1 MRHILLNDNLSSQTL
16 TCDFSGLSYS
26 ASLGSNNIFLSTD
39 TGCKIIYKTENNKSY
54 IVVSDKNTSTVLF
67 EIGENDSTNTSPFTY
82 DLSSDFGTV
91 TTLNTD
97 AYGYTNIHVDEPAG
111 NSPVC
116 LKPYETVYS
125 TDEMKTGETWI
136 DGKPI
141 YRKTLQISNPGG
153 TASSVDLSSLNIK
166 NIFFDFSKSFYYWEA
181 GNRILPLTSTNI
193 EATSTASTTV
203 SQNQTG
209 IFYHPTNKRLYLE
222 FGYSRKITSGVV
234 TIEYTKTTD

>member
-26 ASLGSNNIFLSTD
+26 ASLGSNSIFLSTD

-97 AYGYTNIHVDEPAG
+97 AYGYTNIHVDESAG
-111 NSPVC
+111 NSPIC

-125 TDEMKTGETWI
+125 TNEMKTGEIRI

-141 YRKTLQISNPGG
+141 YRKVFYMSDTTTGEKNI
-153 TASSVDLSSLNIK
+153 DISSLNYEFIMIK
-166 NIFFDFSKSFYYWEA
+166 NQYFKSKNFIFT
-181 GNRILPLTSTNI
+181 GNRYNVNTPNDVIEYFIADNTKQLKINVGTPWTNFETYI
-193 EATSTASTTV
+193 
-203 SQNQTG
+203 
-209 IFYHPTNKRLYLE
+209 
-222 FGYSRKITSGVV
+222 VV
-234 TIEYTKTTD
+234 EYTKTTD